1 MKKWKIVAIFLVFI
15 LLAFYFGNFGLGKS
29 KIHSSVQSGVASTKN
44 VIFKESFCVYHDSK
58 FGRIVA
64 EELQNRGYKVSFL
77 ESPTECDGQFLAVW
91 VDEIT
96 TTYSLFMA
104 RGSIKVG
111 AVYSS
116 LGRPDHYLKYLNAT
130 DKERELIT
138 FVSDVDGEMQAYLVA
153 HVTDSSK
160 GLMSVKWYQE
170 HLMDEV
176 AKALINSLVNSIEDA
191 RQRK

>member
-1 MKKWKIVAIFLVFI
+1 MKKWKIVAIFLVFV

-64 EELQNRGYKVSFL
+64 EELQNRGYEVSFL
-77 ESPTECDGQFLAVW
+77 DSPTECDGQFLAVW

-176 AKALINSLVNSIEDA
+176 AKNLINSLVNSIEDA